1 MGCGMG
7 RGSFAGFRFG
17 LRAGFEFQLAPL
29 LEERHAFFKL
39 VSVPCLPSDEADGA
53 EEKGGN
59 ETAQE
64 AFARRH
70 WYVSDRKSTRL
81 NSSHRL

>member
-1 MGCGMG
+1 MRSGLRGCGVC

-17 LRAGFEFQLAPL
+17 YRVGGVELELTPL
-29 LEERHAFFKL
+29 LEERDVLLELPGFPH
-39 VSVPCLPSDEADGA
+39 LPSNEADDR
-53 EEKGGN
+53 EEKGRS

-70 WYVSDRKSTRL
+70 DGLLRL
-81 NSSHRL
+81 